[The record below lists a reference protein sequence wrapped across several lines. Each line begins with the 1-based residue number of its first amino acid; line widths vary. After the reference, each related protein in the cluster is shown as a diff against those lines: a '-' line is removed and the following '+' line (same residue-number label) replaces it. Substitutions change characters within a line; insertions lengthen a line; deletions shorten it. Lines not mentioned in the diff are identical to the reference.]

1 MKFVFPPVCAVLPIP
16 LVGGALLPINGT
28 LVAAGGLNSNLILEL
43 DLKKQAIKHT
53 FISQNRKIN
62 NHVLF

>member
-1 MKFVFPPVCAVLPIP
+1 MKFVFSPVCAALPIP

-43 DLKKQAIKHT
+43 DLKKQAIKPT
-53 FISQNRKIN
+53 LVSQ
-62 NHVLF
+62 

>member
-1 MKFVFPPVCAVLPIP
+1 MNFSPPIFVALPIP

-43 DLKKQAIKHT
+43 DLKKQAIKPT
-53 FISQNRKIN
+53 LVSQ
-62 NHVLF
+62 